1 MRKHLFFVWLMC
13 AGLNVTGQQV
23 LLRVDTLASPSW
35 NAYWYFYT
43 TDTLVLATAA
53 PVEVTARAS
62 NRAKKQRY
70 DKLQQ
75 KVIKVYPYAH
85 VAGEVMRKYE
95 ERCRY
100 VSDPGEQSK
109 LLDQAEEQ
117 LKAQFEKDLRNLTIS
132 EGVILIK
139 LIDRETGETSF
150 QLVRDLKGRFSAF
163 MYQSVARIFGH
174 NLKDEY
180 DPNGEDLWIE
190 NTVAMIEDGSIPVVK
205 KEVNVFGE

>member
-1 MRKHLFFVWLMC
+1 MVKLFFTALFVGASILGT
-13 AGLNVTGQQV
+13 AQQV
-23 LLRVDTLASPSW
+23 LLRVDTLTTPLW
-35 NAYWYFYT
+35 NAHWFFYSN
-43 TDTLVLATAA
+43 DTLVLATAA
-53 PVEVTARAS
+53 PIYVVERAS

-70 DKLQQ
+70 DRLQQ

-95 ERCRY
+95 DRCKY
-100 VSDPGEQSK
+100 TTDSKEQAR
-109 LLDQAEEQ
+109 LLDEAEEQ
-117 LKAQFEKDLRNLTIS
+117 LKAQFEKDLRSLTIS

-180 DPNGEDLWIE
+180 DPVGEDLWIE
-190 NTVAMIEDGSIPVVK
+190 NTVAMIEDGTIVVTK
-205 KEVNVFGE
+205 KDVRVFE